1 MTDRIDAIRK
11 LLDEDPSDVFLHYSL
26 AMECVVADRTDEALA
41 AFEACR
47 TLDPNYVPAYV
58 EAGKCAR
65 AAGQT
70 DLARGLFQ
78 AALELAK
85 SAGDGHVVDSLTQQ
99 LESLG

>member
-1 MTDRIDAIRK
+1 MTDRIDAIRR
-11 LLDEDPSDVFLHYSL
+11 LLDQDPDDVFLHYSL
-26 AMECVVADRTDEALA
+26 AMECVAAGRTDEALA

-47 TLDPNYVPAYV
+47 ALDANYIPAYV

-65 AAGQT
+65 AAGHT
-70 DLARGLFQ
+70 DVARGLFQ

-85 SAGDGHVVDSLTQQ
+85 SAGDSHVSDSLTQQ

>member
-11 LLDEDPSDVFLHYSL
+11 LLENDPDDVFLHYSL
-26 AMECVVADRTDEALA
+26 AMECVAAERSDEALA

-47 TLDPNYVPAYV
+47 ELDPNYVPAYV

-65 AAGQT
+65 AAGQI
-70 DLARGLFQ
+70 DAARGLFQ
-78 AALELAK
+78 EGLKLAQAAA
-85 SAGDGHVVDSLTQQ
+85 DGHVADYLTQQ

>member
-11 LLDEDPSDVFLHYSL
+11 LLESDPDDVFLNYSL
-26 AMECVVADRTDEALA
+26 AMECVAAERAEEALA

-47 TLDPNYVPAYV
+47 AIDPAYIPAYV

-65 AAGQT
+65 TAGQL
-70 DLARGLFQ
+70 DAARELFQ
-78 AALELAK
+78 EGLKLALK
-85 SAGDGHVVDSLTQQ
+85 AGDNHIADYLTQQ